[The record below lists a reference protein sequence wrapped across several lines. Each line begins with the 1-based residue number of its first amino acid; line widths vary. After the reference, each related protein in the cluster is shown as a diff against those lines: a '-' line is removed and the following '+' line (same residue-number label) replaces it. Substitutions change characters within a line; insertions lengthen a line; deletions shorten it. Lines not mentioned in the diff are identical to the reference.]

1 MPEFPRVLKLL
12 LPILAIALLFPNAGL
27 AADPPKALVCVS
39 ADHGELKFLLRGVD
53 GETPGRARAGG
64 RHKAEMTLAGRGPDF
79 QSPRTVHRIES
90 EFLFALCNPGSEKAL
105 KREVETMGLGWR
117 LSYQRRGF
125 VTFKSDAPFTLD
137 ALAVDLAL
145 ARRCCLSLG
154 KSATREEA
162 TKRVAAAAKIHHARF
177 FERKLQ
183 GVPCVGRPKTG
194 ELVGTVVELGPD
206 EFWSGLHRH
215 TPLLS
220 PDPAGDSGI
229 EMPGESPSRAWLKLE
244 EATRFFDLEF
254 GPGEIA
260 VEVGCAPGG
269 VVLALLRRGV
279 SVVGV
284 DPAKMA
290 EVVLASAIANRQDA
304 PAGRPW
310 FFHSRKPAALASKRD
325 LGHGVSWFMSDMNQS
340 PEVVLK
346 ECARFGRMCPD
357 IRGVLITLKLTD
369 LLQIEEK
376 PRWFAA
382 LAALGF
388 TTIRLQQLAVHHK
401 ELALLA
407 TREVAKGAETSSRQR
422 PKKHAG

>member
-1 MPEFPRVLKLL
+1 MP
-12 LPILAIALLFPNAGL
+12 L
-27 AADPPKALVCVS
+27 AA
-39 ADHGELKFLLRGVD
+39 RGS
-53 GETPGRARAGG
+53 
-64 RHKAEMTLAGRGPDF
+64 DF

-90 EFLFALCNPGSEKAL
+90 EFVFALCNPGSEKAL
-105 KREVETMGLGWR
+105 KQEVEAMALGWR

-125 VTFKSDAPFTLD
+125 VTFKADAPFTLD
-137 ALAVDLAL
+137 SLAPELAL

-162 TKRVAAAAKIHHARF
+162 NERVAAASLIHQARF

-183 GVPCVGRPKTG
+183 GMPSAATPKSG
-194 ELVGTVVELGPD
+194 DLVGTVVELGPG
-206 EFWSGLHRH
+206 EFWAGLHRH
-215 TPLLS
+215 SHRLS
-220 PDPAGDSGI
+220 PDPAGDSGLT
-229 EMPGESPSRAWLKLE
+229 MPAESPSRAWLKLE
-244 EATRFFDLEF
+244 EAARFFGLSF
-254 GPGEIA
+254 KPGEIV

-269 VVLALLRRGV
+269 VVLALLNRGV

-290 EVVLASAIANRQDA
+290 EVVLGAAIDNRQQA
-304 PAGRPW
+304 PTDRPW

-325 LGHGVSWFMSDMNQS
+325 LGHGVGWFMSDMNQS

-346 ECARFGRMCPD
+346 ECARFCRMCPD

-369 LLQIEEK
+369 LMQVADK
-376 PRWFAA
+376 PSWFAA

-388 TTIRLQQLAVHHK
+388 TDIRLQQLAVHPK

-407 TREVAKGAETSSRQR
+407 TRA
-422 PKKHAG
+422 